1 MKVALSTLG
10 RFHSFDLARQLHAR
24 SMLEGIWTGYPRF
37 KLKDEQLPPSLVHT
51 FPYVHA
57 PYMANRW
64 RHLMGTRR
72 IWDWELLDRVTLD
85 RHVAKRLP
93 PCDVF
98 VGLSSSA
105 LASGRVAQKQGA
117 KYVCDRGSTHIAHQA
132 QVMVE
137 EHAAWGVAFEGVDP
151 RVIAREEAEYEQAD
165 LITVPSS
172 AARQSFIDRGFDA
185 AKVGLLPYGVDLERF
200 HPDGEPAADSFDL
213 LFVGGVNLR
222 KGIPYLL
229 QAYQALAHP
238 RKSLTIAGIAEEPVL
253 QEMRRRG
260 LLTPEIRIVGHV
272 PQPELKTLMS
282 RSHLLVLPS
291 VEEGLALVMA
301 QSMAC
306 GLPVL
311 ATTPTGASN
320 LFDDGEEGFI
330 VRERDAGVLTDRMQQ
345 LCDDPALARR
355 MRVAALARVSSIGGW
370 STYGE
375 NAASMYRTLCRADAG
390 GAGVRQRAPR
400 GERPA
405 DTTVAMTAQSPSLQ
419 PAERH
424 P

>member
-24 SMLEGIWTGYPRF
+24 SMLEGIWSGYPRF
-37 KLKDEQLPPSLVHT
+37 KLKGENLPESSVHT

-64 RHLMGTRR
+64 RHLMSTRM
-72 IWDWELLDRVTLD
+72 IWDWELLDRVSLD
-85 RHVAKRLP
+85 RHVARRLP
-93 PCDVF
+93 ECDVF

-105 LASGRVAQKQGA
+105 LATGRVAQRRGA
-117 KYVCDRGSTHIAHQA
+117 KHVCDRGSTHIAHQA
-132 QVMVE
+132 QVMAE
-137 EHAAWGVAFEGVDP
+137 EHAAWGVPFEGVDP
-151 RVIAREEAEYEQAD
+151 RIIAREEAEYDQAD
-165 LITVPSS
+165 VITVPSS
-172 AARQSFIDRGFDA
+172 AARQSFIDRGFA
-185 AKVGLLPYGVDLERF
+185 ADKVALLPYGVDLDRF
-200 HPDGEPAADSFDL
+200 HPAGDPATDSFDM

-260 LLTPEIRIVGHV
+260 LLTPEVRIVGHV

-311 ATTPTGASN
+311 ATVPTGAAN
-320 LFDDGEEGFI
+320 LFDDGQEGFI
-330 VRERDAGVLTDRMQQ
+330 VPERDSKALADRMQR
-345 LCDDPALARR
+345 LCDEPALATR
-355 MRVAALARVSSIGGW
+355 MRAASLARVSSIGGW

-375 NAASMYRTLCRADAG
+375 NAASLYRRLAGRSVG
-390 GAGVRQRAPR
+390 GAAAATAAAAATTTSSMQAPS
-400 GERPA
+400 PA
-405 DTTVAMTAQSPSLQ
+405 AARSTGLRSM
-419 PAERH
+419 H